1 MRDTS
6 GSLVS
11 ADPQF
16 VYYDGSTG
24 EDRTRD
30 VVASYSQ
37 TAARRSALVVKMVVA
52 VPRMLVSGMFM
63 KKPRVLRSPVLRA
76 DRVPT
81 PLLQLAVNV
90 ALLVKD
96 TTGCRIALG

>member
-1 MRDTS
+1 MAPYVAMAS
-6 GSLVS
+6 VEL
-11 ADPQF
+11 
-16 VYYDGSTG
+16 
-24 EDRTRD
+24 
-30 VVASYSQ
+30 ASYAW
-37 TAARRSALVVKMVVA
+37 TAACRSALVVKMVVA